1 MNDGWRTHHQNKL
14 SRGLLIVT
22 LFLGLFTFSASYS
35 TNTVSQEKQV
45 PKTELVVSIKANGNG
60 AASYSKDSV
69 QFVQSPIRCDYC
81 QPETLVLRFH
91 NQLFKTKID
100 YPSRQAHCP
109 QQSARFFQR
118 KTFPQNSNKD
128 LSISNRG

>member
-14 SRGLLIVT
+14 SRGLLMVT
-22 LFLGLFTFSASYS
+22 LFLGLFAFSATYS

-45 PKTELVVSIKANGNG
+45 PKTELVVSIKANGKG
-60 AASYSKDSV
+60 AASYSKASA
-69 QFVQSPIRCDYC
+69 QFVQSPIRCDFW
-81 QPETLVLRFH
+81 QPETLTLRFH
-91 NQLFKTKID
+91 HQLFKAKAD

-109 QQSARFFQR
+109 QQGARFFQR
-118 KTFPQNSNKD
+118 KTFPQNSTDD